1 MAGDF
6 RRSRNNFKRK
16 VGKTMEY
23 KKYIQQITKRL
34 ECSKE
39 KRLEITKD
47 LTMDILAAEE
57 NGETLEDIKKRMGS
71 AIDIAAEFNS
81 NFSEEE
87 RKKYKKRRKRKKIL
101 SILSVFIVVFFI
113 GFYWVMPKSIPIEK
127 SKNFKEEEIVKQA
140 ENTIDLIE
148 SGNYTKLQENADQK
162 VKKALKAE
170 VIDQVKSDLGLTIDS
185 KVQSFGNHYVA
196 EVKQMGKS
204 YGVIQLNASYEN
216 TSITYTILFD
226 KNMKLAGLYLK

>member
-1 MAGDF
+1 
-6 RRSRNNFKRK
+6 
-16 VGKTMEY
+16 MEY

-71 AIDIAAEFNS
+71 AIEIAAEFNS
-81 NFSEEE
+81 NFSDEE

-101 SILSVFIVVFFI
+101 SILSVFLVVFFI

-127 SKNFKEEEIVKQA
+127 SKNFKEEEIIKQA
-140 ENTIDLIE
+140 ENIIDLVE
-148 SGNYTKLQENADQK
+148 SGNYEKLQEIADQK
-162 VKKALKAE
+162 IKKVLKAE
-170 VIDQVKSDLGLTIDS
+170 IIAQVKSDLGLSVDS
-185 KVQSFGNHYVA
+185 KVKSFGNHYIA

-226 KNMKLAGLYLK
+226 KDMKLAGLYLK